1 MPEVDHDIGLL
12 SLYYPRKKLDKKVIF
27 LRMFRRLST
36 SLKRERLPTPKAAM
50 RRLLQ
55 VAMKRIKTRR
65 TRKQKRR

>member
-1 MPEVDHDIGLL
+1 MPDVVQDIGLL
-12 SLYYPRKKLDKKVIF
+12 KYPRKKFDDYDIF

-36 SLKRERLPTPKAAM
+36 SLKRERLLTPKAAM

-55 VAMKRIKTRR
+55 VAMKKIKTRR